1 MHYTPL
7 QLHIEK
13 DESRLFKIIAAFS
26 LLLNIAIGAF
36 AALPYLPQST
46 PIAYAG
52 VQLPTPTPVTT
63 DNTTTSSAHLKKVR
77 ATASASLEKLI
88 EKELENSTGDYA
100 VVVKNLTTGETY
112 SREGSRVFRS
122 ASLYKLWVMAVV
134 YDQIKAGTLKKTEVL
149 SSDVEA
155 INKYFGISSDEADL
169 QSGSVSFTVDQALSE
184 MITNSHNYAALLLSK
199 RVGIEKINAFLKKQG
214 MTRSSFNQPTVTTAA
229 NMATFFEKL
238 YGDKL
243 NEARYTNE
251 MLALLEDQNLN
262 YAIPKYI
269 PKDIRIAHKTGT
281 LGPVTHDAGIVYGE
295 GGDYIIVVM
304 SETVNTIQ
312 AEKHMSNISRD
323 VYDYFAK
330 K

>member
-13 DESRLFKIIAAFS
+13 DGSRLFKVIALLS

-36 AALPYLPQST
+36 AVLPYLPQST
-46 PIAYAG
+46 PLAYAG
-52 VQLPTPTPVTT
+52 IQLPTPTPIMAVTT
-63 DNTTTSSAHLKKVR
+63 ASTSASLKKVQ
-77 ATASASLEKLI
+77 ASTGASLEKI
-88 EKELENSTGDYA
+88 VEKELQGSTGEYA
-100 VVVKNLTTGETY
+100 VVIKNLTTGESYT
-112 SREGSRVFRS
+112 REGSRVFRS

-134 YDQIKAGTLKKTEVL
+134 YDQIRAGTLKKTDFL

-155 INKYFGISSDEADL
+155 INKYFGISPEEADM
-169 QSGSVSFTVDQALSE
+169 QTGTISFTVEQALTE

-199 RVGIEKINAFLKKQG
+199 RVGLDKINGFLKKNG
-214 MTRSSFNQPTVTTAA
+214 MKKSSFNQPTVTTATD
-229 NMATFFEKL
+229 MATFFEKA

-243 NEARYTNE
+243 NEAKYTNE

-269 PKDIRIAHKTGT
+269 SKDIRIAHKTGT
-281 LGPVTHDAGIVYGE
+281 LGSVDHDAGIVYSE
-295 GGDYIIVVM
+295 GGDYVIVVM
-304 SETVNTIQ
+304 SETINTLE
-312 AEKHMSNISRD
+312 AEKHMANISRD
-323 VYDYFAK
+323 VYNYFAK